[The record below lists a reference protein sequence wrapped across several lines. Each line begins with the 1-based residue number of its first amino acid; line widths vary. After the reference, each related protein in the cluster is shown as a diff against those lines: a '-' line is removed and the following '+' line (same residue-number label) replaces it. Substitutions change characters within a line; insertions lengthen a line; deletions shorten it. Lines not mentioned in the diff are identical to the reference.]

1 MYLVEHYMKTLK
13 GYVRNKARPKGSMAK
28 GYAIEEAL
36 RFYITI
42 NKGCGMTKKTHVWLM
57 RWLKE
62 MGAHEN

>member
-1 MYLVEHYMKTLK
+1 
-13 GYVRNKARPKGSMAK
+13 MAK